1 MPKNNELSVNVNNS
15 NVQTPLFADETAIVL
30 TKESNEVTIRS
41 YFEGILKLSQ
51 SIKDYPVNLDEV
63 WMLAYSEKGK
73 AVRALKKDFIE
84 GFDFSLAQNGKQKQ
98 GRGGHNET
106 TYMLSTSCLE
116 YFIARKVRPVFE
128 VYRQVFHK
136 AVKPQ
141 VQDALVKYDKMLTES
156 LKQQEEGL
164 KYIAKLEKQLWEEK
178 ARVVIET
185 EKKMNEINI
194 KNSMMSY
201 LIKTRMYERWQKY
214 DSELKLKE
222 TVKKLQRQKEIEEM
236 RPDGLPF

>member
-1 MPKNNELSVNVNNS
+1 MSVNNS
-15 NVQTPLFADETAIVL
+15 SAQSTLFADETAIVL

-63 WMLAYSEKGK
+63 WMLAYSEKHV
-73 AVRALKKDFIE
+73 AVRALKKNFIQGVDFQPLDQNVE
-84 GFDFSLAQNGKQKQ
+84 RSNNGKFNGENKI
-98 GRGGHNET
+98 

-214 DSELKLKE
+214 DSDLKLKE

>member
-1 MPKNNELSVNVNNS
+1 MANIILS
-15 NVQTPLFADETAIVL
+15 
-30 TKESNEVTIRS
+30 KESSNTELKG
-41 YFEGILKLSQ
+41 YFEAVLKLAQ
-51 SIKDYPVNLDEV
+51 SANEFPINLEDV
-63 WMLAYSEKGK
+63 WMLVYSEKGK

-84 GFDFSLAQNGKQKQ
+84 GIDYTSFAQNGK
-98 GRGGHNET
+98 REIGGTVTHN
-106 TYMLSTSCLE
+106 YMLSTSCLE

-214 DSELKLKE
+214 DSDLKLKE